1 MINGLR
7 IKVLARMIAII
18 AVASAFVLSNSVV
31 HAATTPVTGYAWS
44 SNIGWISFSSSNA
57 GPGATPAYG
66 VNVDTTTGVMS
77 GYAWS
82 SNIGW
87 ISFNAADVS
96 TCGTTFCTPKI
107 NMTTGAVT
115 GWIRVVSGIGR
126 TDGWDGW
133 IELSG
138 TGHTSPDITGAKGVT
153 LATSTGAIKGYAW
166 GGNVIG
172 WVLFNPSITPA
183 TCSGCVVVPSSL
195 PSVTISANPTAV
207 NSGASS
213 LLTWNA
219 KNSTSC
225 TATGSW
231 SGTKAATPGDHTEMM
246 TNIISNRTYT
256 ITCTNGTVGA
266 WASVDVTVNPSAPT
280 VTLTATPSSVSSG
293 GSTSLSWTS
302 ANATAC
308 TASGDWSGSKALA
321 SNSSPEVKT
330 NLTSNKTYTL
340 TCTNAFGS
348 ASDTEN
354 VTVGGGGGTDPTCP
368 SGNCGEIPNGDSE
381 IQLYLGST
389 SVLSKTFDSV
399 NPPERD
405 PSKVAPYLIKKGGTF
420 NMKWV
425 TTLASD
431 YECTTY
437 TRKIDNKSAY
447 GLWPRWDE
455 AVSVSGS
462 LSDLQT
468 SSSNINIGTYVFYLT
483 CSDNNPANGLGE
495 EKRSNPSKLQI
506 RQSDIQE
513 I

>member
-1 MINGLR
+1 MIKGLR
-7 IKVLARMIAII
+7 IKVLARIIAII
-18 AVASAFVLSNSVV
+18 FVASTFVLLNNTVQ
-31 HAATTPVTGYAWS
+31 AATTPVTGYAWS

-57 GPGATPAYG
+57 GPGATPVYG

-82 SNIGW
+82 SNVGW
-87 ISFNAADVS
+87 VSFNAADVS
-96 TCGTTFCTPKI
+96 ACGTTFCTPKI

-138 TGHTSPDITGAKGVT
+138 TGHISPDVSGTKGVT

-172 WVLFNPSITPA
+172 WVLFNPSISPA
-183 TCSGCVVVPSSL
+183 TCPGCVIAPSSL

-225 TATGSW
+225 SGTGSW
-231 SGTKAATPGDHTEMM
+231 SGSKAATPGDHTELM
-246 TNIISNRTYT
+246 TNITSNRTYT

-266 WASVDVTVNPSAPT
+266 WAAVDVTVNPSAPT
-280 VTLTATPSSVSSG
+280 VTLTATPSNVSSG

-302 ANATAC
+302 TNATSC
-308 TASGDWSGSKALA
+308 TASVDWNGSKALS

-354 VTVGGGGGTDPTCP
+354 VTVGGGGTDITCP

-389 SVLSKTFDSV
+389 SVLSKTFDSA

-405 PSKVAPYLIKKGGTF
+405 PSKVKAYKIKKGGTF

-425 TTLASD
+425 STLPSD
-431 YECTTY
+431 YECLAV
-437 TRKIDNKSAY
+437 TRKINNKSAY
-447 GLWPRWDE
+447 GLWPLWDD
-455 AVSVSGS
+455 STDTSGS
-462 LSDLQT
+462 LSSLQT
-468 SSSNINIGTYVFYLT
+468 SNIDTGIYTFNLQ
-483 CSDNNPANGLGE
+483 CSRTDPLSGIVT
-495 EKRSNPSKLQI
+495 EKISNPTKLQI
-506 RQSDIQE
+506 TQSDIQE